1 MRSIVRRLFIARRR
15 QARLQL
21 RNAVVGSR
29 KPRLQRLDLFGL
41 TGQNLREVIEHLL
54 LLGDM
59 DFKTVET
66 VGSYCKAYT
75 QQNKED

>member
-1 MRSIVRRLFIARRR
+1 
-15 QARLQL
+15 
-21 RNAVVGSR
+21 
-29 KPRLQRLDLFGL
+29 PRLQRLDLFGL

-66 VGSYCKAYT
+66 VGSHCKAYT